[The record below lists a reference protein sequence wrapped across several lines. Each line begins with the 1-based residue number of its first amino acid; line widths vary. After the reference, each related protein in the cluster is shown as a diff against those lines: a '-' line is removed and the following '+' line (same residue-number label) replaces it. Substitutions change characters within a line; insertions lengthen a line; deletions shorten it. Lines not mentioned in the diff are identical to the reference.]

1 MGMEI
6 HDKRERREQKTETK
20 RERERGREKVFLRVC
35 VPSLPTADRT
45 EADAAD
51 AGDAAAVLSWLECQ
65 LFHSRCADCNVKGQ
79 LLQYFL
85 DELVIRQ
92 KVEKE
97 EVHSIGP
104 RVYST
109 AGQRSG
115 LMQLRRGYTHRF
127 CTSRAVEGSGS
138 QPAQR
143 PIVVEVVTEGF
154 GPV

>member
-1 MGMEI
+1 MGIGI

-20 RERERGREKVFLRVC
+20 RERGREGERERERRYSYVFV
-35 VPSLPTADRT
+35 SLPFPALT
-45 EADAAD
+45 EQKPKQRMQ
-51 AGDAAAVLSWLECQ
+51 EMQ
-65 LFHSRCADCNVKGQ
+65 LLCCRGSSVSCSTRGVQIVTLKGQ

-85 DELVIRQ
+85 DESVIRQ

-104 RVYST
+104 RLCST

-127 CTSRAVEGSGS
+127 CTSRAVEGSV
-138 QPAQR
+138 R
-143 PIVVEVVTEGF
+143 
-154 GPV
+154 